1 MAITKRK
8 QRQVRAV
15 GTTLAASTVY
25 PLYDNPQLLITDGGE
40 DFAAAAVGASP
51 LSYNGEDMHHRV
63 IVHTHTASGA
73 DNYVA
78 VWVSTEDDAGHF
90 VEAARYDAGSNN
102 DAVIV
107 TGSIDQA
114 PYKYVALEVV
124 GAVVS
129 VDIESWGTHVR

>member
-1 MAITKRK
+1 MAITKRQ

-15 GTTLAASTVY
+15 GTTLAANTVY
-25 PLYDNPQLLITDGGE
+25 PLYDNAQLLITDSGE
-40 DFAAAAVGASP
+40 DFTAAAVGSTP
-51 LSYNGEDMHHRV
+51 LGYNGVDMHHRV
-63 IVHTHTASGA
+63 IVHTHTASGSS
-73 DNYVA
+73 NYVA

-90 VEAARYDAGSNN
+90 VEAARYDASSNN

-107 TGSIDQA
+107 TGSLDHA
-114 PYKYVALEVV
+114 PYKYVALEVI